1 MQLTFL
7 IIFLIALLFLITV
20 IIFNALLYDKV
31 NAYIKIEKNSL
42 DFKNENIKHRVLNL
56 RTKITQDSSSL

>member
-31 NAYIKIEKNSL
+31 NTYIKIEKTSL
-42 DFKNENIKHRVLNL
+42 DLKNENIKHRVLNL
-56 RTKITQDSSSL
+56 RTKITQDSP

>member
-56 RTKITQDSSSL
+56 RTKISGDSSSL